1 MADRIVV
8 MNQGVIE
15 QVGTPSEV
23 YRTPQSA
30 FVADFVGTTNFLPAV
45 VSASNQV
52 RYAGIDLACELDVRP
67 GVGHDVTLA
76 VRPEDIAVRGVAA
89 GMPNTF
95 AVRVADVEFLGAFCR
110 AKLAVNGGEAPLV
123 ADFSIN
129 VMRDLGVEVGKEML
143 IALPPQW
150 LRVFPRAPLLP

>member
-15 QVGTPSEV
+15 QVGSPSEV
-23 YRTPQSA
+23 YRSPSSA

-45 VSASNQV
+45 VTASNRV

-76 VRPEDIAVRGVAA
+76 VRPEDITVRGVNA
-89 GMPNTF
+89 GMPNTL

-110 AKLAVNGGEAPLV
+110 AKLAVEGGEAPIV

-129 VMRDLGVEVGKEML
+129 VMRDLAIDVGKDML
-143 IALPPQW
+143 IALPSQW
-150 LRVFPRAPLLP
+150 LRVFPRAAPLP